1 MIMLSLGGVI
11 GTGIFLST
19 GYLIQSAGAVG
30 TILAYAIGAVL
41 VCLVM
46 LCLGELTVHEPN
58 TGAFHT
64 YAAKYIHPGVGFVVA
79 WLYWLTWTVALGSQ
93 FITLGLLCQHW
104 FPTIPTWIWALF
116 FAVLTLALNVINLKI
131 FSTSE
136 F

>member
-1 MIMLSLGGVI
+1 MKDNFVKELEKKHMIMLSLGGVI

-58 TGAFHT
+58 TGA
-64 YAAKYIHPGVGFVVA
+64 
-79 WLYWLTWTVALGSQ
+79 
-93 FITLGLLCQHW
+93 
-104 FPTIPTWIWALF
+104 
-116 FAVLTLALNVINLKI
+116 
-131 FSTSE
+131 
-136 F
+136 